1 MKIGVDLDDVVFE
14 FAKPFLDFCGERYDK
29 FFEFEDIKS
38 YYFSEILNL
47 PLETVL
53 GLIKEMI
60 AEGFGINQPACEY
73 AEESILQLSK
83 NHEIIFI
90 TSRIFREGTEER
102 LKKSFPNMD
111 FKLIYSSNHYS
122 GMEGVTK
129 AEICSNE
136 GIDFMIEDSPEYAS
150 QIANE
155 GIRVFLLNKPWNEGL
170 EHEKV
175 IRADNWKEV
184 INHI

>member
-1 MKIGVDLDDVVFE
+1 
-14 FAKPFLDFCGERYDK
+14 
-29 FFEFEDIKS
+29 
-38 YYFSEILNL
+38 
-47 PLETVL
+47 
-53 GLIKEMI
+53 
-60 AEGFGINQPACEY
+60 
-73 AEESILQLSK
+73 
-83 NHEIIFI
+83 
-90 TSRIFREGTEER
+90 
-102 LKKSFPNMD
+102 MD

-170 EHEKV
+170 DHEKV